1 MNFYK
6 NNNKYNLNDNNNE
19 FIINSNY
26 VYNIIKNKMGDNAIN
41 LNIEDINKIKYIL
54 RLVDVC
60 QQIRAK
66 YILYIVLNTKINSVY
81 NVNNEYLIFMGEK
94 YFFVKYLLKEKE
106 FIPLIK
112 GKFIENDKD
121 NFNNYEINHI
131 CQKYIIL
138 NNFKEKIINFIDINI
153 FSILNKKLT
162 YYLNFIANDN
172 YLLYDNIKDNELLFS
187 LINLSDLSNEK
198 NNNLLQ
204 SFNYKIDNNIPK
216 LLTSNSFKDFIF
228 LYDNNQLCID
238 EYILYNEINIKKNKN
253 IKKINIKKNEL
264 IIPFIEDS
272 SEVYSKDY
280 DASKLFSEDNYYYC
294 SKNNSKQF
302 IIFDCKTEYYFKSF
316 KITYYSKNNCQPKNF
331 IVTILDNKKKIIN
344 IHKFC
349 NENNDELENTYEI
362 QNKGRYIKF
371 DILDNFGGD
380 YIIIKKLKFNVY
392 IIDSIL

>member
-1 MNFYK
+1 M
-6 NNNKYNLNDNNNE
+6 
-19 FIINSNY
+19 
-26 VYNIIKNKMGDNAIN
+26 
-41 LNIEDINKIKYIL
+41 
-54 RLVDVC
+54 
-60 QQIRAK
+60 
-66 YILYIVLNTKINSVY
+66 
-81 NVNNEYLIFMGEK
+81 
-94 YFFVKYLLKEKE
+94 
-106 FIPLIK
+106 
-112 GKFIENDKD
+112 
-121 NFNNYEINHI
+121 
-131 CQKYIIL
+131 
-138 NNFKEKIINFIDINI
+138 
-153 FSILNKKLT
+153 T

-302 IIFDCKTEYYFKSF
+302 IIFDCKTEYYFNDFTIK
-316 KITYYSKNNCQPKNF
+316 YLSKKDCQPKNF
-331 IVTILDNKKKIIN
+331 IVTILDNKKNIIN

-349 NENNDELENTYEI
+349 NENNNKLENTYEI
-362 QNKGRYIKF
+362 QNKGRYMKF

-380 YIIIKKLKFNVY
+380 YIIIKKLIFYVD